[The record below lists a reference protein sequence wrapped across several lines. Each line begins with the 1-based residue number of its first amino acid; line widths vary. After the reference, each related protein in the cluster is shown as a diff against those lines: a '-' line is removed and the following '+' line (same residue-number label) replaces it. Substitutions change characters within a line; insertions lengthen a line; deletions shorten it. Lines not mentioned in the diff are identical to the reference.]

1 MAGREREY
9 ERLPGRG
16 MRRGSALQV
25 IATFSR
31 LWLGKDHL
39 LLVDSN
45 GFVETYK
52 RFSFRDI
59 QAITL
64 TQTRRRAIL
73 NAIFLSC
80 AVFCGLF
87 ILLDHAAITVVF
99 GGLLALFV
107 LLAMINSL
115 SAPTCRCHLTT
126 AVQTDELPSLRRLAR
141 ANRVLSRLRP
151 LIAAAQSE
159 AAEQGKNAPRVSV
172 AVPLT
177 EAQGPSS

>member
-1 MAGREREY
+1 MASHEKEY

-16 MRRGSALQV
+16 RRRGAALQV

-52 RFSFRDI
+52 RFSFRDV
-59 QAITL
+59 QAVTL
-64 TQTRRRAIL
+64 TRTARRAVL

-80 AVFCGLF
+80 AALCGLF
-87 ILLDHAAITVVF
+87 ILLGNEVVTVVF
-99 GGLLALFV
+99 GGLAALFV
-107 LLAMINSL
+107 LLAVINSL
-115 SAPTCRCHLTT
+115 SGPTCRCHLTT
-126 AVQTDELPSLRRLAR
+126 AVQTDELASLRRVTH

-151 LIAAAQSE
+151 LIAAAASE
-159 AAEQGKNAPRVSV
+159 AAQQWESAPRVSV
-172 AVPLT
+172 AKPIGETQQRLF
-177 EAQGPSS
+177 

>member
-1 MAGREREY
+1 MADREKY

-16 MRRGSALQV
+16 VRRGSTLQV

-52 RFSFRDI
+52 RFSFRDV
-59 QAITL
+59 QAVTL
-64 TQTRRRAIL
+64 TRTTRRTIL

-80 AVFCGLF
+80 AVLCGLF
-87 ILLDHAAITVVF
+87 ILLGNEVVTVVF
-99 GGLLALFV
+99 GILAALLV
-107 LLAMINSL
+107 LLAVINSL
-115 SAPTCRCHLTT
+115 RGPTCRCHLTT
-126 AVQTDELPSLRRLAR
+126 AVQTDELASLRRVHR
-141 ANRVLSRLRP
+141 ANRVISRLRP

-159 AAEQGKNAPRVSV
+159 TAQQWESVPRISV
-172 AVPLT
+172 AKSLAETQP
-177 EAQGPSS
+177 PSS